1 VSRKFGWAVM
11 AFLAVGVDVYA
22 FAMLAAPTYG
32 APFLAGRITAMPLA
46 VYAHIAGGAV
56 AMILGAFQVNAMLR
70 QRSLIRHRWLGRV
83 YVTAVLI
90 GAPSGLVLATVSEG
104 GWVTHLGFGLLAVLW
119 FGTTAMAY
127 VQIRQRNILAHQH
140 WMIRSY
146 ALTLAAV
153 TLRLYI
159 PASIMS
165 GLSFESAYPAISW
178 LCWVPNLIV
187 AEWLIQRIPQKA
199 RA

>member
-1 VSRKFGWAVM
+1 MSRRLGWAVM
-11 AFLAVGVDVYA
+11 AFLAVGVGVYA
-22 FAMLAAPTYG
+22 LAMLAAPTYG
-32 APFLAGRITAMPLA
+32 APFLAGRIAAMPLA
-46 VYAHIAGGAV
+46 VYGHIAGGAV

-70 QRSLIRHRWLGRV
+70 QRSLKRHRWLGRV
-83 YVTAVLI
+83 YVIAVLI
-90 GAPSGLVLATVSEG
+90 GAPAGLALAAVSEG
-104 GWVTHLGFGLLAVLW
+104 GWIAHLGFGLLAVLW

-127 VQIRQRNILAHQH
+127 VQIRQRNILSHQQ

-153 TLRLYI
+153 TLRLYL
-159 PASIMS
+159 PASLVS
-165 GLSFESAYPAISW
+165 GLSFEAAYPAISW

-187 AEWLIQRIPQKA
+187 AEWLIQRIRQKA